1 MMDLRKKNS
10 PNICIRQ
17 KLLLRKLNDFYN
29 NKTHLDE
36 LLPLING
43 ETKISLR
50 IIDWFVTNYS
60 KKNNIII
67 SKNYGLQNV
76 NTDTDNNDI
85 DTNDKDTNDKDTND
99 KNKKEY
105 IDLLENIKKSK
116 KNKDEINIFLNYK
129 SQLKAYSKKQFDPF
143 CRRERLNYYYGDSDT
158 DFIVTTIGQL
168 NFFRWAI
175 ENNIIEFIK
184 NNLNEIELDMNTNIK
199 TDSKKSK
206 KKLDLTE
213 TKKRKKRREL
223 SVAATRTLNKHI
235 TPILLDFN

>member
-1 MMDLRKKNS
+1 MDLRKKNS
-10 PNICIRQ
+10 PHLCIRQ

-29 NKTHLDE
+29 NKENIDE
-36 LLPLING
+36 LLPLIKG

-67 SKNYGLQNV
+67 SKNDV
-76 NTDTDNNDI
+76 C
-85 DTNDKDTNDKDTND
+85 DKESINL
-99 KNKKEY
+99 
-105 IDLLENIKKSK
+105 IQNIKNITKSK
-116 KNKDEINIFLNYK
+116 KNKNDEINIFLNYK

-143 CRRERLNYYYGDSDT
+143 CRRERLNYYYGDNET
-158 DFIVTTIGQL
+158 DYIVTTIGQL

-175 ENNIIEFIK
+175 ENNIIEYIK
-184 NNLNEIELDMNTNIK
+184 NNLNEIEIDMNNNIK

-206 KKLDLTE
+206 KNLDLIK

-223 SVAATRTLNKHI
+223 SVAATRTLNKHM
-235 TPILLDFN
+235 TPILLDFT